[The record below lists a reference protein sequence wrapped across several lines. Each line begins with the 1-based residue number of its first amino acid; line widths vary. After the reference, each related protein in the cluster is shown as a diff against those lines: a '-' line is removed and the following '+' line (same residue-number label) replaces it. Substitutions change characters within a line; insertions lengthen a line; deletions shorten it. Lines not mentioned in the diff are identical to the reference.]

1 MPELAATPW
10 RPIRTELPA
19 PALTTMLFT
28 VVIVSALYFGREVL
42 VPIALALLMSFAL
55 APLVRLLQGWRIP
68 RMFAVIFVVL
78 IAFAAVF
85 SLGALMV
92 SQVNQLA
99 SDLPR
104 YQSTLREK
112 IQSLRGAAAGTGT
125 LERASEVLQNLSSE
139 LDKPTASRSST
150 ALPASP
156 ATSPAR
162 PIPVEV
168 KQPDPGALQ
177 TLVALITPLIHPLAT
192 TGIVVIFVIFILM
205 QRQDLRNRLVR
216 LAGSQDLQRTT
227 AALDDA
233 GQRLS
238 RLFLTQLGLN
248 AAYGLVVGLGLWFI
262 GVPSA
267 PLWGMLAMIL
277 RFVPYIG
284 AVISAIFPLILA
296 AAVGP
301 DWGMVLWTGALF
313 LVLEP
318 VVGQIIEPLLFGHST
333 GLSPVAVIA
342 SATFWTWLWG
352 PVGLILATPLT
363 ICLVV
368 LGRHVDRLSF
378 LDVMLGDQP
387 ALSPAELVYQRMLAR
402 DPVEAAEQAQKFLK
416 DKPLIAYYDEVLV
429 EGLRLAQADAERGL
443 LNDERMSHIRDAV
456 AEIVDDLGG
465 HEDKVEPVPQAG
477 DNADSDAA
485 SSPLAQLDKAE
496 EQSGPLER
504 QLPEKWRTG
513 KPVLCIPGLGL
524 LDETIALMLAQLVE
538 RQGIGARA
546 EQADALSMSRIFS
559 LDTKD
564 VALVC
569 LCYVE
574 NVTSAQ
580 IRYAIRRLRRKA
592 PNAFILVSLLG
603 AADGVDDA
611 VREFANVGLVK
622 RSLAETVEK
631 ILEESS
637 TLTKAPGKVESDL
650 PSENTAVQNDRGNSF
665 GIARED
671 AKQHAMIS

>member
-1 MPELAATPW
+1 MPELAPAKTW
-10 RPIRTELPA
+10 RPISAELPVS
-19 PALTTMLFT
+19 ALTTMLFT

-42 VPIALALLMSFAL
+42 VPIALALLLSFAL
-55 APLVRLLQGWRIP
+55 APLVRILQGWRVP
-68 RMFAVIFVVL
+68 RTFAVIFIVL
-78 IAFAAVF
+78 AAFAGIF
-85 SLGALMV
+85 SLGAMMV

-125 LERASEVLQNLSSE
+125 LERASQVLQDLSSE
-139 LDKPTASRSST
+139 LDKPTAGRP
-150 ALPASP
+150 AIGLPAAGTAP
-156 ATSPAR
+156 DR

-177 TLVALITPLIHPLAT
+177 TLVALISPLIHPLAT

-248 AAYGLVVGLGLWFI
+248 AAYGVVVGLGLWFI

-284 AVISAIFPLILA
+284 AVISAIFPLVLA

-301 DWGMVLWTGALF
+301 DWTMVLWTGAMF
-313 LVLEP
+313 LILEP
-318 VVGQIIEPLLFGHST
+318 VTGQIVEPLLFSHSS

-342 SATFWTWLWG
+342 AATFWTWLWG

-368 LGRHVDRLSF
+368 LGRHVERLSF
-378 LDVMLGDQP
+378 LDVMFGDQP

-402 DPVEAAEQAQKFLK
+402 DPVEAAEQAEKFLK
-416 DKPLIAYYDEVLV
+416 DKPLIAYYDEVLIA
-429 EGLRLAQADAERGL
+429 GLRLAQADAERGL
-443 LNDERMSHIRDAV
+443 LDDGRKLRIRDAV

-465 HEDKVEPVPQAG
+465 HEDEAAPRPEIDGAG
-477 DNADSDAA
+477 AA
-485 SSPLAQLDKAE
+485 SPLAQLDEAHAQPDPSPQLSE
-496 EQSGPLER
+496 E
-504 QLPEKWRTG
+504 WRTQ
-513 KPVLCIPGLGL
+513 KRVLCIPGLGL
-524 LDETIALMLAQLVE
+524 LDETVALMVAQLVE
-538 RQGIGARA
+538 RRGIGARA
-546 EQADALSMSRIFS
+546 EQADALSMARIFS
-559 LDTKD
+559 LDMTD

-574 NVTSAQ
+574 DATSAQ

-592 PNAFILVSLLG
+592 PKAFILVSLVG
-603 AADGVDDA
+603 AGDGGGDV
-611 VREFANVGLVK
+611 VSEFANVKLVK
-622 RSLAETVEK
+622 QSLADTVEK
-631 ILEESS
+631 ILEEASAPAKTSGALSAEAESS
-637 TLTKAPGKVESDL
+637 SS
-650 PSENTAVQNDRGNSF
+650 SENATMQNDRGNCF
-665 GIARED
+665 GIPRED
-671 AKQHAMIS
+671 SKTHAMVS

>member
-1 MPELAATPW
+1 MPELAAKTW
-10 RPIRTELPA
+10 RPISTGLPA
-19 PALTTMLFT
+19 SALTTMLFT
-28 VVIVSALYFGREVL
+28 VVIVSTLYFGREVL
-42 VPIALALLMSFAL
+42 VPIALALLLSFAL
-55 APLVRLLQGWRIP
+55 APLVRFLQSCHIP

-78 IAFAAVF
+78 IAFAAIF

-104 YQSTLREK
+104 YQSTLHEK

-125 LERASEVLQNLSSE
+125 LERASQVLQDLSSE
-139 LDKPTASRSST
+139 LDKPTASRPSIGPQTSAGGSS
-150 ALPASP
+150 
-156 ATSPAR
+156 AR

-205 QRQDLRNRLVR
+205 QRADLRNRLVR

-248 AAYGLVVGLGLWFI
+248 AGYGLVVGVGLWFI
-262 GVPSA
+262 DVPSA

-284 AVISAIFPLILA
+284 AIISAIFPLILA
-296 AAVGP
+296 TAVGP
-301 DWGMVLWTGALF
+301 DWTMALWTLALF

-318 VVGQIIEPLLFGHST
+318 VVGQIIEPLLFSHST

-378 LDVMLGDQP
+378 LDVMFGDQP
-387 ALSPAELVYQRMLAR
+387 ALSPPELVYQRMLAR

-416 DKPLIAYYDEVLV
+416 DKPLVAYYDEVLV

-443 LNDERMSHIRDAV
+443 LDDERMLRVRDAV
-456 AEIVDDLGG
+456 AEIVDDLGA
-465 HEDKVEPVPQAG
+465 HEDKVEPVPEIESGADAQA
-477 DNADSDAA
+477 
-485 SSPLAQLDKAE
+485 PLARLDKAE
-496 EQSGPLER
+496 EKPSPSTR
-504 QLPEKWRTG
+504 QLPEHWRTQ
-513 KPVLCIPGLGL
+513 KPVLCIPGIGL
-524 LDETIALMLAQLVE
+524 LDETVALMVAQLVE

-546 EQADALSMSRIFS
+546 EQADALSMARIFS

-569 LCYVE
+569 LCYIE

-580 IRYAIRRLRRKA
+580 IRYAVRRLRRKA

-603 AADGVDDA
+603 AADGRDGDA
-611 VREFANVGLVK
+611 VHEFANAAVV
-622 RSLAETVEK
+622 RQSLANTVER

-637 TLTKAPGKVESDL
+637 TPTPIGGEAELGL
-650 PSENTAVQNDRGNSF
+650 PSENAAMQNDRGNRF
-665 GIARED
+665 GIARAD
-671 AKQHAMIS
+671 LKTYAMTV